1 MGSRVAK
8 SGASAFASAYDFGR
22 AYMEAKSKVP
32 YLRSE
37 NGKRR
42 VESAPSFDGGDGGG
56 YDDGMETRVGKL
68 EEFVSDARDRLTRIE
83 TRLDQTA
90 TSAEMHKAMTDQT
103 WRLVTFVCGFGTA
116 LVAATYFMA
125 TQIR

>member
-1 MGSRVAK
+1 
-8 SGASAFASAYDFGR
+8 
-22 AYMEAKSKVP
+22 MEAKSKVP
-32 YLRSE
+32 CLRSE
-37 NGKRR
+37 IGNRR
-42 VESAPSFDGGDGGG
+42 VPPAPSFDGGDGGG

-90 TSAEMHKAMTDQT
+90 TSAEMRKEMTDQT
-103 WRLVTFVCGFGTA
+103 WRLVSFVCGFGTA

-125 TQIR
+125 TQVR

>member
-1 MGSRVAK
+1 
-8 SGASAFASAYDFGR
+8 
-22 AYMEAKSKVP
+22 MEAKSKVP
-32 YLRSE
+32 YLRDES
-37 NGKRR
+37 RR
-42 VESAPSFDGGDGGG
+42 RGGASNSSFDGGDGGG
-56 YDDGMETRVGKL
+56 YDDGMENRVGKL
-68 EEFVSDARDRLTRIE
+68 EEFVNDARDRLTRIE

-103 WRLVTFVCGFGTA
+103 WRLVSFVCGFGTA

>member
-1 MGSRVAK
+1 
-8 SGASAFASAYDFGR
+8 
-22 AYMEAKSKVP
+22 MEAKSKAP
-32 YLRSE
+32 YFR
-37 NGKRR
+37 G
-42 VESAPSFDGGDGGG
+42 ESGSRGIQPAPPFDGGDGGG

-68 EEFVSDARDRLTRIE
+68 EEFVNDARDRLTRIE

-90 TSAEMHKAMTDQT
+90 TSAEMHKEMTDQT
-103 WRLVTFVCGFGTA
+103 WRLVSFVCGFGTA